1 MLYMF
6 NTRTLEVDSYAHR
19 SRGDKDRVR
28 CDAQTAYR
36 ARVLTYPSSRPFGNE
51 GIGHLP
57 KGIDRRLWPTFDGLP
72 TYLTMDPT
80 FANCI

>member
-6 NTRTLEVDSYAHR
+6 NTRTLEVDSYAYR

-36 ARVLTYPSSRPFGNE
+36 ARVLTCTTYRPSLTTDCAPPTP
-51 GIGHLP
+51 HP
-57 KGIDRRLWPTFDGLP
+57 YYRLCSP
-72 TYLTMDPT
+72 
-80 FANCI
+80 I